1 MSTTDTKIAKHNA
14 VDVDRDRRRFLID
27 AQQSD
32 ARFSVKKFGFM
43 YTVRGNFNDAMEG
56 SILLHNDHL
65 DAQGAVKL
73 ASLTTGQRGR
83 AKHIITVR
91 KRDAHLQTA
100 DFFDSSHHPEIT
112 LAAKDI
118 PVTDAET
125 DANVQVTIRG
135 ITHTIPVTVKA
146 LSRNDDHLV
155 LVVNG
160 QLDRH
165 DFGLTPPKFFYDRLM
180 VATHV
185 RFEITAA
192 ATAAS

>member
-1 MSTTDTKIAKHNA
+1 MCSNDTKLAKHDA
-14 VDVDRDRRRFLID
+14 AHVGKDGRRFLID
-27 AQQSD
+27 AQHSD

-43 YTVRGNFNDAMEG
+43 YTVKGNFNDAMEG
-56 SILLHNDHL
+56 SILLHNDRL
-65 DAQGAVKL
+65 DAHGAVKV

-83 AKHIITVR
+83 GKHIITVR
-91 KRDAHLQTA
+91 KRDAHLKTV
-100 DFFDSSHHPEIT
+100 DFFDSSHHPDVT
-112 LAAKDI
+112 LAAEDI

-146 LSRNDDHLV
+146 LSRDDDHLLLV
-155 LVVNG
+155 LNG

-165 DFGLTPPKFFYDRLM
+165 DFGLTPSKFFYDRLM

-185 RFEITAA
+185 RFQITAA
-192 ATAAS
+192 ATATS